1 MNSGQ
6 EKSEEFLLKSR
17 SRKHKI
23 ENGKIQM
30 REKRLDKKSA
40 AVKWTVRKCFEYVM
54 YFVIIIALTYVVI
67 RFVGQRTGVNGSSM
81 EPALS
86 DGDQLLIDKLS
97 YRFREP
103 ERFDVVVFPDEHTNG
118 KYYIKRV
125 IGLPGESLRI
135 DEKGYIYVNGEE
147 LCESYGLE
155 VIKEAEE
162 VVDLG
167 EDEYFV
173 LGDNR
178 NNSEDSRGDVI
189 GRVHRDE
196 IVGKAWL
203 RIYPINEIGFV
214 KHG

>member
-1 MNSGQ
+1 MNSER
-6 EKSEEFLLKSR
+6 EKSEELLLKSR

-23 ENGKIQM
+23 ESGKTSM
-30 REKRLDKKSA
+30 REKQSDKKRA
-40 AVKWTVRKCFEYVM
+40 AAKWTVRKFFECMM
-54 YFVIIIALTYVVI
+54 YLVIVIALTYVVI
-67 RFVGQRTGVNGSSM
+67 RFVGQRTGVSGSSM

-86 DGDQLLIDKLS
+86 DGDHLLIDKLS
-97 YRFREP
+97 YRFHEP
-103 ERFDVVVFPDEHTNG
+103 ERFDVVVFPDENTNS

-125 IGLPGESLRI
+125 IGLPGERVQI

-162 VVDLG
+162 IIDLG
-167 EDEYFV
+167 EDEYYV

-178 NNSEDSRGDVI
+178 NNSEDSRGDVV
-189 GRVHRDE
+189 GRVHRYE
-196 IVGKAWL
+196 IVGKAWF
-203 RIYPINEIGFV
+203 RIYPINRIGFV